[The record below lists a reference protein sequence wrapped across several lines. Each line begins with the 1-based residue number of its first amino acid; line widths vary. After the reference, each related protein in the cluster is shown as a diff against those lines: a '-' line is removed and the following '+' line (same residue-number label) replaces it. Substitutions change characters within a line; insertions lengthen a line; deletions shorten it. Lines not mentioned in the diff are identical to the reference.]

1 VTRYRIVKDG
11 KVTDGI
17 AQIIVAQ
24 GQPKEGFPSATD
36 AALWATPLSG
46 EWYIQP
52 FEGTDAVRHDA

>member
-17 AQIIVAQ
+17 AEIIVAS
-24 GQPKEGFPSATD
+24 GQPGQGFPSATD
-36 AALWATPLSG
+36 AVIWATNLSG

-52 FEGTDAVRHDA
+52 FEVGNG

>member
-1 VTRYRIVKDG
+1 VATRFRIVKDG

-24 GQPKEGFPSATD
+24 GQPEEGFPTATD
-36 AALWATPLSG
+36 AVVWATPLSG

-52 FEGTDAVRHDA
+52 YAVEDANG

>member
-11 KVTDGI
+11 EPLDEDRV
-17 AQIIVAQ
+17 AIIVAQ
-24 GQPKEGFPSATD
+24 GQPEDGFPTATD

-52 FEGTDAVRHDA
+52 IAVEEGA